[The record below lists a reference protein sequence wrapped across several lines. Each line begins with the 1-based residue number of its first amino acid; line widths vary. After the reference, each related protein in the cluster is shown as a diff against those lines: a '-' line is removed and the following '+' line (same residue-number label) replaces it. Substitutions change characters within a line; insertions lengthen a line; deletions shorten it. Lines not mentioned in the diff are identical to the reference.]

1 MKTKNPLR
9 QKFINVM
16 YLIFIC
22 LAVLNNPVDFIEAF
36 TDLNRSLER
45 SNYRMDKE
53 NERIIQ
59 TIERYSAN
67 DRNRYLGILNK
78 ITRARII
85 SDSATRYIDTLKSEI
100 ISQSGGYSQYG
111 HLVRGKDV
119 TLTTRKFV
127 REGEGVKL
135 KELLKFTKEQLME
148 LLDEKE
154 RTLLD
159 TVLVV
164 TDSLPKVSGI
174 FYDWENYYFDNVA
187 LSAVVAMLSKFQNDI
202 KLSESLVIKNYYD
215 NIEEG
220 FNPTFIAAQNTVIDT
235 FQLEKG
241 VKKLDVF
248 NIGED
253 GVARVTL
260 PSAGGGNP
268 SAQAVIY
275 TYDDNNNVIDSFQ
288 FNNGVGE
295 IRMKTDQIGEFKIK
309 GFIRFRYPEK
319 KDDAK
324 AKDIKTLQE
333 AAKDKV
339 EDKKFEIDYKVVN
352 SQPYISQKEYNVLY
366 LNMNNPINVYHPEHK
381 PDKYRVSI
389 NNGKV
394 IQGQDGYYAKVNN
407 PGYATVTLEV
417 PDGKGGFKK
426 VAEEVFKV
434 KEIPEPDVVL
444 YKQVGGYMP
453 SKIFKLQKG
462 LEIDAKNL
470 EIDSKFRIVEYTV
483 TYINGSGLG
492 IFTEPV
498 KGSYFSGKSKELIDL
513 AQPGDIFVFDNI
525 YIKGPDGR
533 NKKVDPIVFKIN

>member
-1 MKTKNPLR
+1 MKTSNPLR
-9 QKFINVM
+9 QRLINVM
-16 YLIFIC
+16 YLILIC
-22 LAVLNNPVDFIEAF
+22 MIVLNAPVEFIEAF

-53 NERIIQ
+53 NDRIIK
-59 TIERYSAN
+59 TIERLSATEQ
-67 DRNRYLGILNK
+67 NRYLGILNK
-78 ITRARII
+78 LTRAQYV
-85 SDSATRYIDTLKSEI
+85 SDSAIKYIDSLKSDM

-111 HLVRGKDV
+111 HLVRGIDA
-119 TLTTRKFV
+119 TLPTRKFL

-135 KELLKFTKEQLME
+135 KGFLAFTKEQLME

-159 TVLVV
+159 TVLIVS
-164 TDSLPKVSGI
+164 DSIPKVKGI
-174 FYDWENYYFDNVA
+174 FYDWEKYYFDNVP
-187 LSAVVAMLSKFQNDI
+187 LSAVIAMLSKFQNDI
-202 KLSESLVIKNYYD
+202 RLSESLVIKNYYD
-215 NIEEG
+215 YVEQGYNMSYV
-220 FNPTFIAAQNTVIDT
+220 AAQSTKIDT
-235 FQLEKG
+235 LKF
-241 VKKLDVF
+241 DVF

-268 SAQAVIY
+268 SANAVIY
-275 TYDDNNNVIDSFQ
+275 TYDDNNNIIDSFQ

-319 KDDAK
+319 KEEAK
-324 AKDIKTLQE
+324 AKDVKTLQE
-333 AAKDKV
+333 AAPKEKI

-352 SQPYISQKEYNVLY
+352 SQPYISQKEYNILY
-366 LNMNNPINVYHPEHK
+366 LGLNNPLNIFHPEHK

-394 IQGQDGYYAKVNN
+394 IQGQDGYYARVNN

-417 PDGKGGFKK
+417 PDGNGGYKK
-426 VAEEVFKV
+426 VAEEIFKV

-444 YKQVGGYMP
+444 YNQVGGYMP